1 MSKHLLTH
9 QHLIEDQTSTPDITL
24 LVVLLQFQHLRSSVE
39 RSAGSL
45 GHLDLDISGQA
56 EVSQLQ
62 FLIFVKEDIVRL
74 EISVEF
80 VCVDEKVLS
89 LLI

>member
-1 MSKHLLTH
+1 MGKHLLSH
-9 QHLIEDQTSTPDITL
+9 QHLIEDQASTPHITL
-24 LVVLLQFQHLRSSVE
+24 LVVLLQFQDLRSSVE
-39 RSAGSL
+39 GSAGSF

-62 FLIFVKEDIVRL
+62 LLVFVKKDVVRL

-80 VCVDEKVLS
+80 VYMDEEVLS